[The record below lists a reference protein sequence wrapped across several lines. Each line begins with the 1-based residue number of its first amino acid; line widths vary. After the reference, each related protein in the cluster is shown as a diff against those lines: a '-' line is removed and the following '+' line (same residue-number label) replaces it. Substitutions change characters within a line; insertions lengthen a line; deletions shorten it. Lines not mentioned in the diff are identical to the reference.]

1 MPLTSSST
9 PPPPTTGTPFV
20 TCPPSTVQVSSLL
33 LTHKHAQS
41 YACVLSS
48 KSFARLTEKFLYTV
62 NLNRVKTY
70 HVCFSVH
77 VRVKQITRRD
87 HTHLIRSQP
96 CTRRNYVDLARQTP
110 PRVPPNTYTGRYEV
124 IRKGEGRIGV
134 GNIEGRRIG
143 GGNSEW
149 KEEERIRREG

>member
-1 MPLTSSST
+1 M
-9 PPPPTTGTPFV
+9 
-20 TCPPSTVQVSSLL
+20 
-33 LTHKHAQS
+33 
-41 YACVLSS
+41 
-48 KSFARLTEKFLYTV
+48 
-62 NLNRVKTY
+62 
-70 HVCFSVH
+70 
-77 VRVKQITRRD
+77 
-87 HTHLIRSQP
+87 IRSQR

-124 IRKGEGRIGV
+124 IRKREGRIGV